1 MDDRDESEYM
11 KMITYNKEQ
20 KVFHLSN
27 DQISYLIEVEEHGY
41 LAHLYFGK
49 KINNYS
55 GHYQYVRDMRSFGP
69 YPEAANHDKFSLDT
83 VMMEYPG
90 YGFGDFREPAYNLK
104 LANGSRVTD
113 FRYVSYEIVQGK
125 IEIVDLPQMYTKAD
139 KEAQTLIITLKDDL
153 TNLVLKL
160 NYTIYQDYATIVRS
174 TELLNE
180 GNETVE
186 INQLASQALDFPNRS
201 LELIHFNG
209 AWGRERQ
216 LTREAIEIGTK
227 MLDSKRGSSSH
238 HQNPFITLVEPT
250 TTEFQGEAYGF
261 CLVYSGNHQTVIEK
275 DNYSQTRV
283 VMGINPFNFSWQLH
297 PGESFQSPEVVNVY
311 SSRGLNHMSQTYHEL
326 FNRYLIRG
334 EHQLKERPVLINNWE
349 ATYFDFDDAK
359 IHGIIDEAKDLGI
372 EMFVLDDGWFGERKD
387 DHRSLGDWFE
397 FEGKLEQ
404 GLEGIAK
411 YVHDQEMKFGL
422 WFEPEMISKDSDL
435 HRAHPDWV
443 LSIPNRPRSLSRQ
456 QHVLDFSREDVR
468 NHIYQQMTAILD
480 RVPVD
485 YIKWDM
491 NRNMTEVYSLLLDP
505 QMQGE
510 VSHRYM
516 LGLYAFM
523 EKLTQAYPHILFE
536 SCSGGGGRYD
546 AGMLYYM
553 PQTWTSDNTDAV
565 ARLKIQYSTSFVYPI
580 STMGSHVSAIP
591 NHQTGRETSVET
603 RGNVAMSGVLGY
615 ELDLTNL
622 SASEKVA
629 ITEQVN
635 FYKEYRQLLQFGQ
648 FVRLRSPYEENDVAW
663 MFVSK
668 DKKEAIVFYFRVLAE
683 ASAPYVTL
691 KLAELNEAFTYQMDG
706 KSISGDEL
714 MNIGMY
720 LNPNLHGDYATQ
732 SFVLKVK

>member
-1 MDDRDESEYM
+1 
-11 KMITYNKEQ
+11 MITFNKEQ
-20 KVFHLSN
+20 QVFHLCN
-27 DQISYLIEVEEHGY
+27 NQISYLIEVEEHGY

-49 KINNYS
+49 KINHYS

-69 YPEAANHDKFSLDT
+69 YPEAADHDTFSLDT
-83 VMMEYPG
+83 VMLEYPG
-90 YGFGDFREPAYNLK
+90 YGFGDFREPAYNFKLK
-104 LANGSRVTD
+104 DGSRITD
-113 FRYVSYEIVQGK
+113 FRYDSFEIVQGK
-125 IEIVDLPQMYTKAD
+125 CAIEGLPHLYTNQAT
-139 KEAQTLIITLKDDL
+139 EAETLIITLKDDVAQL
-153 TNLVLKL
+153 RLKL
-160 NYTIYQDYATIVRS
+160 NYTIYQDYATVIRS
-174 TELLNE
+174 TTLINDSA
-180 GNETVE
+180 ETVE

-201 LELIHFNG
+201 FELIHLNG

-216 LTREAIEIGTK
+216 LTREKIEIGTK
-227 MLDSKRGSSSH
+227 VLDSKRGSSSH
-238 HQNPFITLVEPT
+238 HQNPFVTLVEPT

-283 VMGINPFNFSWQLH
+283 VMGMNPFNFAWQL
-297 PGESFQSPEVVNVY
+297 PAGESFHSPEVVNVY
-311 SSRGLNHMSQTYHEL
+311 SNQGLNQMSKTYHDL
-326 FNRYLIRG
+326 FNHHLIRG

-359 IHGIIDEAKDLGI
+359 IHGIVDEAQALGI

-387 DHRSLGDWFE
+387 DHRSLGDWYE

-404 GLEGIAK
+404 GLEGIAQ
-411 YVHDQEMKFGL
+411 YVHDKGMKFGL

-443 LSIPNRPRSLSRQ
+443 LSVPGRPRSLSRQ
-456 QHVLDFSREDVR
+456 QHVLDFSRADVR
-468 NHIYQQMTAILD
+468 DHIYQQMTAILD
-480 RVPVD
+480 RVPID

-505 QMQGE
+505 EMQGE
-510 VSHRYM
+510 VSHRYI
-516 LGLYAFM
+516 LGLYEFM

-553 PQTWTSDNTDAV
+553 PQTWTSDNTDPI
-565 ARLKIQYSTSFVYPI
+565 ARLKIQYSTSLVYPI
-580 STMGSHVSAIP
+580 STMGAHVSAIP
-591 NHQTGRETSVET
+591 NHQTGRETSLDI

-615 ELDLTNL
+615 ELDLTTL
-622 SASEKVA
+622 SEEEKVL
-629 ITEQVN
+629 IVKQVD
-635 FYKEYRQLLQFGQ
+635 FYKEHRQLLQFGD
-648 FVRLRSPYEENDVAW
+648 FVRLKSPYEENEVAW

-668 DKKEAIVFYFRVLAE
+668 DKKEAIVFYFRVLVE

-691 KLAELNEAFTYQMDG
+691 KLAHLDETLEYQIANHV
-706 KSISGDEL
+706 ISGDAL

-720 LNPNLHGDYATQ
+720 IDPKLHGDYATQ
-732 SFVLKVK
+732 AFVLKAK

>member
-1 MDDRDESEYM
+1 
-11 KMITYNKEQ
+11 MITFNKEQ
-20 KVFHLSN
+20 QVFHLCN
-27 DQISYLIEVEEHGY
+27 NQISYLIEVEEHGY

-49 KINNYS
+49 KINHYS

-69 YPEAANHDKFSLDT
+69 YPEAADHDTFSLDT
-83 VMMEYPG
+83 VMLEYPG
-90 YGFGDFREPAYNLK
+90 YGFGDFREPAYNFKLK
-104 LANGSRVTD
+104 NGSRITD
-113 FRYVSYEIVQGK
+113 FRYDSFEIVQGK
-125 IEIVDLPQMYTKAD
+125 CAIEGLPHLYTNQAT
-139 KEAQTLIITLKDDL
+139 EAETLIITLKDDVAKL
-153 TNLVLKL
+153 RLKL
-160 NYTIYQDYATIVRS
+160 NYTIYQDYATVIRS
-174 TELLNE
+174 TTLINDSA
-180 GNETVE
+180 ETVE

-201 LELIHFNG
+201 FELIHLNG

-216 LTREAIEIGTK
+216 LTREKIEIGTK
-227 MLDSKRGSSSH
+227 VLDSKRGSSSH
-238 HQNPFITLVEPT
+238 HQNPFVTLVEPT

-283 VMGINPFNFSWQLH
+283 VMGMNPFNFAWQL
-297 PGESFQSPEVVNVY
+297 PAGESFHSPEVVNVY
-311 SSRGLNHMSQTYHEL
+311 SNQGLNQMSKTYHDL
-326 FNRYLIRG
+326 FNHHLIRG

-359 IHGIIDEAKDLGI
+359 IHGIVDEAQALGI

-387 DHRSLGDWFE
+387 DHRSLGDWYE

-404 GLEGIAK
+404 GLEGIAQ
-411 YVHDQEMKFGL
+411 YVHDKGMKFGL

-443 LSIPNRPRSLSRQ
+443 LSVPGRPRSLSRQ
-456 QHVLDFSREDVR
+456 QHVLDFSRADVR
-468 NHIYQQMTAILD
+468 DHIYQQMTAILD
-480 RVPVD
+480 RVPID

-505 QMQGE
+505 EMQGE
-510 VSHRYM
+510 VSHRYI
-516 LGLYAFM
+516 LGLYEFM

-553 PQTWTSDNTDAV
+553 PQTWTSDNTDPI
-565 ARLKIQYSTSFVYPI
+565 ARLKIQYSTSLVYPI
-580 STMGSHVSAIP
+580 STMGAHVSAIP
-591 NHQTGRETSVET
+591 NHQTGRETSLDI

-615 ELDLTNL
+615 ELDLTTL
-622 SASEKVA
+622 SEEEKVL
-629 ITEQVN
+629 IVKQVD
-635 FYKEYRQLLQFGQ
+635 FYKEHRQLLQFGD
-648 FVRLRSPYEENDVAW
+648 FVRLKSPYEENEVAW

-668 DKKEAIVFYFRVLAE
+668 DKKEAIVFYFRVLVE

-691 KLAELNEAFTYQMDG
+691 KLAHLDETLEYQIANHV
-706 KSISGDEL
+706 ISGDAL

-720 LNPNLHGDYATQ
+720 IDPKLHGDYATQ
-732 SFVLKVK
+732 AFVLKAK

>member
-1 MDDRDESEYM
+1 
-11 KMITYNKEQ
+11 MITFNKEQ
-20 KVFHLSN
+20 QVFHLCN
-27 DQISYLIEVEEHGY
+27 NQISYLIEVEEHGY

-49 KINNYS
+49 KINHYS

-69 YPEAANHDKFSLDT
+69 YPEAADHDTFSLDT
-83 VMMEYPG
+83 VMLEYPG
-90 YGFGDFREPAYNLK
+90 YGFGDFREPAYNFKLK
-104 LANGSRVTD
+104 DGSRITD
-113 FRYVSYEIVQGK
+113 FRYDSFEIVQGK
-125 IEIVDLPQMYTKAD
+125 CAIEGLPHLYTNQAT
-139 KEAQTLIITLKDDL
+139 EAETLIITLKDDVAQL
-153 TNLVLKL
+153 RLKL
-160 NYTIYQDYATIVRS
+160 NYTIYQDYATVIRS
-174 TELLNE
+174 ITLINDSA
-180 GNETVE
+180 ETVE

-201 LELIHFNG
+201 FELIHLNG

-216 LTREAIEIGTK
+216 LTREKIEIGTK
-227 MLDSKRGSSSH
+227 VLDSKRGSSSH
-238 HQNPFITLVEPT
+238 HQNPFVTLVEPT

-283 VMGINPFNFSWQLH
+283 VMGMNPFNFAWQL
-297 PGESFQSPEVVNVY
+297 PAGESFHSPEVVNVY
-311 SSRGLNHMSQTYHEL
+311 SNQGLNQMSKTYHDL
-326 FNRYLIRG
+326 FNHHLIRG

-359 IHGIIDEAKDLGI
+359 IHGIVDEAQALGI

-387 DHRSLGDWFE
+387 DHRSLGDWYE

-404 GLEGIAK
+404 GLEGIAQ
-411 YVHDQEMKFGL
+411 YVHDKGMKFGL

-443 LSIPNRPRSLSRQ
+443 LSVPGRPRSLSRQ
-456 QHVLDFSREDVR
+456 QHVLDFSRADVR
-468 NHIYQQMTAILD
+468 DHIYQQMTAILD
-480 RVPVD
+480 RVPID

-505 QMQGE
+505 EMQGE
-510 VSHRYM
+510 VSHRYI
-516 LGLYAFM
+516 LGLYEFM

-553 PQTWTSDNTDAV
+553 PQTWTSDNTDPI
-565 ARLKIQYSTSFVYPI
+565 ARLKIQYSTSLVYPI
-580 STMGSHVSAIP
+580 STMGAHVSAIP
-591 NHQTGRETSVET
+591 NHQTGRETSLDI

-615 ELDLTNL
+615 ELDLTTL
-622 SASEKVA
+622 SEEEKALIVK
-629 ITEQVN
+629 QVD
-635 FYKEYRQLLQFGQ
+635 FYKEHRQLLQFGD
-648 FVRLRSPYEENDVAW
+648 FVRLKSPYEENEVAW

-668 DKKEAIVFYFRVLAE
+668 DKKEAIVFYFRVLVE

-691 KLAELNEAFTYQMDG
+691 KLAHLDETLEYQIANHV
-706 KSISGDEL
+706 ISGDAL

-720 LNPNLHGDYATQ
+720 IDPKLHGDYATQ
-732 SFVLKVK
+732 AFILKAK

>member
-1 MDDRDESEYM
+1 
-11 KMITYNKEQ
+11 MITFNKEQ
-20 KVFHLSN
+20 QVFHLCN
-27 DQISYLIEVEEHGY
+27 NQISYLIEVEEHGY

-49 KINNYS
+49 KINQYS

-69 YPEAANHDKFSLDT
+69 YPEAADHDTFSLDT
-83 VMMEYPG
+83 VMLEYPG
-90 YGFGDFREPAYNLK
+90 YGFGDFREPAYNFKLK
-104 LANGSRVTD
+104 NGSRITD
-113 FRYVSYEIVQGK
+113 FRYDSFEIVQGK
-125 IEIVDLPQMYTKAD
+125 CAIEGLPHLYTNQAT
-139 KEAQTLIITLKDDL
+139 EAETLIITLKDDVAKL
-153 TNLVLKL
+153 RLKL
-160 NYTIYQDYATIVRS
+160 NYTIYQDYATVIRS
-174 TELLNE
+174 TTLINDSA
-180 GNETVE
+180 ETVE

-201 LELIHFNG
+201 FELIHLNG

-216 LTREAIEIGTK
+216 LTREKIEIGTK
-227 MLDSKRGSSSH
+227 VLDSKRGSSSH
-238 HQNPFITLVEPT
+238 HQNPFVTLVEPT

-283 VMGINPFNFSWQLH
+283 VMGMNPFNFAWQL
-297 PGESFQSPEVVNVY
+297 PAGESFHSPEVVNVY
-311 SSRGLNHMSQTYHEL
+311 SNQGLNQMSKTYHDL
-326 FNRYLIRG
+326 FNHHLIRG

-359 IHGIIDEAKDLGI
+359 IHGIVDEAQALGI

-387 DHRSLGDWFE
+387 DHRSLGDWYE

-404 GLEGIAK
+404 GLEGIAQ
-411 YVHDQEMKFGL
+411 YVHDKGMKFGL

-443 LSIPNRPRSLSRQ
+443 LSVPGRPRSLSRQ
-456 QHVLDFSREDVR
+456 QHVLDFSRADVR
-468 NHIYQQMTAILD
+468 DHIYQQMTAILD
-480 RVPVD
+480 RVPID

-505 QMQGE
+505 EMQGE
-510 VSHRYM
+510 VSHRYI
-516 LGLYAFM
+516 LGLYEFM

-553 PQTWTSDNTDAV
+553 PQTWTSDNTDPI
-565 ARLKIQYSTSFVYPI
+565 ARLKIQYSTSLVYPI
-580 STMGSHVSAIP
+580 STMGAHVSAIP
-591 NHQTGRETSVET
+591 NHQTGRETSLDI

-615 ELDLTNL
+615 ELDLTTL
-622 SASEKVA
+622 SEEEKALIVK
-629 ITEQVN
+629 QVD
-635 FYKEYRQLLQFGQ
+635 FYKEHRQLLQFGD
-648 FVRLRSPYEENDVAW
+648 FVRLKSPYEENEVAW

-668 DKKEAIVFYFRVLAE
+668 DKKEAIVFYFRVLVE

-691 KLAELNEAFTYQMDG
+691 KLAHLDETLEYQIANHV
-706 KSISGDEL
+706 ISGDAL

-720 LNPNLHGDYATQ
+720 IDPKLHGDYATQ
-732 SFVLKVK
+732 SFILKAK

>member
-1 MDDRDESEYM
+1 
-11 KMITYNKEQ
+11 MITFNKEQ
-20 KVFHLSN
+20 QVFHLCN
-27 DQISYLIEVEEHGY
+27 NQISYLIEVEEHGY

-49 KINNYS
+49 KINHYS

-69 YPEAANHDKFSLDT
+69 YPEAADHDTFSLDT
-83 VMMEYPG
+83 VMLEYPG
-90 YGFGDFREPAYNLK
+90 YGFGDFREPAYNFKLK
-104 LANGSRVTD
+104 DGSRITD
-113 FRYVSYEIVQGK
+113 FRYDSFEIVQGK
-125 IEIVDLPQMYTKAD
+125 CAIEGLPHLYTNQAT
-139 KEAQTLIITLKDDL
+139 EAETLIITLKDDVAQL
-153 TNLVLKL
+153 RLKL
-160 NYTIYQDYATIVRS
+160 NYTIYQDYATVIRS
-174 TELLNE
+174 TTLINDSA
-180 GNETVE
+180 ETVE

-201 LELIHFNG
+201 FELIHLNG

-216 LTREAIEIGTK
+216 LTREKIEIGTK
-227 MLDSKRGSSSH
+227 VLDSKRGSSSH
-238 HQNPFITLVEPT
+238 HQNPFVTLVEPT

-283 VMGINPFNFSWQLH
+283 VMGMNPFNFAWQL
-297 PGESFQSPEVVNVY
+297 PAGESFHSPEVVNVY
-311 SSRGLNHMSQTYHEL
+311 SNQGLNQMSKTYHDL
-326 FNRYLIRG
+326 FNHHLIRG

-359 IHGIIDEAKDLGI
+359 IHGIVDEAQALGI

-387 DHRSLGDWFE
+387 DHRSLGDWYE

-404 GLEGIAK
+404 GLEGIAQ
-411 YVHDQEMKFGL
+411 YVHDKGMKFGL

-443 LSIPNRPRSLSRQ
+443 LSVPGRPRSLSRQ
-456 QHVLDFSREDVR
+456 QHVLDFSRADVR
-468 NHIYQQMTAILD
+468 DHIYQQMTAILD
-480 RVPVD
+480 RVPID

-505 QMQGE
+505 EMQGE
-510 VSHRYM
+510 VSHRYI
-516 LGLYAFM
+516 LGLYEFM

-553 PQTWTSDNTDAV
+553 PQTWTSDNTDPI
-565 ARLKIQYSTSFVYPI
+565 ARLKIQYSTSLVYPI
-580 STMGSHVSAIP
+580 STMGAHVSAIP
-591 NHQTGRETSVET
+591 NHQTGRETSLDI

-615 ELDLTNL
+615 ELDLTTL
-622 SASEKVA
+622 SEEEKALIVK
-629 ITEQVN
+629 QVD
-635 FYKEYRQLLQFGQ
+635 FYKEHRQLLQFGD
-648 FVRLRSPYEENDVAW
+648 FVRLKSPYEENEVAW

-668 DKKEAIVFYFRVLAE
+668 DKKEAIVFYFRVLVE

-691 KLAELNEAFTYQMDG
+691 KLAHLDETLEYQIANHV
-706 KSISGDEL
+706 ISGDAL

-720 LNPNLHGDYATQ
+720 IDPKLHGDYATQ
-732 SFVLKVK
+732 AFILKAK

>member
-1 MDDRDESEYM
+1 
-11 KMITYNKEQ
+11 MITFNKEQ
-20 KVFHLSN
+20 QVFHLCN
-27 DQISYLIEVEEHGY
+27 NQISYLIEVEEHGY

-49 KINNYS
+49 KINHYS

-69 YPEAANHDKFSLDT
+69 YPEAADHDTFSLDT
-83 VMMEYPG
+83 VMLEYPG
-90 YGFGDFREPAYNLK
+90 YGFGDFREPAYNFKLK
-104 LANGSRVTD
+104 DGSRITD
-113 FRYVSYEIVQGK
+113 FRYDSFEIVQGK
-125 IEIVDLPQMYTKAD
+125 CTIEGLPHLYTNQET
-139 KEAQTLIITLKDDL
+139 EAETLIITLKDDVAKL
-153 TNLVLKL
+153 RLKL
-160 NYTIYQDYATIVRS
+160 NYTIYQDYATVIRS
-174 TELLNE
+174 TTLINDSA
-180 GNETVE
+180 ETVE

-201 LELIHFNG
+201 FELIHLNG

-216 LTREAIEIGTK
+216 LTREKIEIGTK
-227 MLDSKRGSSSH
+227 VLDSKRGSSSH
-238 HQNPFITLVEPT
+238 HQNPFVTLVEPT

-283 VMGINPFNFSWQLH
+283 VMGMNTFNFAWQL
-297 PGESFQSPEVVNVY
+297 PAGGSFHSPEVVNVY
-311 SSRGLNHMSQTYHEL
+311 SNQGLNQMSKTYHDL
-326 FNRYLIRG
+326 FNHHLIRG

-359 IHGIIDEAKDLGI
+359 IHGIVDEAQALGI

-387 DHRSLGDWFE
+387 DHRSLGDWYE

-404 GLEGIAK
+404 GLEGIAQ
-411 YVHDQEMKFGL
+411 YVHDKGMKFGL

-443 LSIPNRPRSLSRQ
+443 LSVPGRPRSLSRQ
-456 QHVLDFSREDVR
+456 QHVLDFSRADVR
-468 NHIYQQMTAILD
+468 DHIYQQMTAILD
-480 RVPVD
+480 RVPID

-505 QMQGE
+505 EMQGE
-510 VSHRYM
+510 VSHRYI
-516 LGLYAFM
+516 LGLYEFM

-553 PQTWTSDNTDAV
+553 PQTWTSDNTDPI
-565 ARLKIQYSTSFVYPI
+565 ARLKIQYSTSLVYPI
-580 STMGSHVSAIP
+580 STMGAHVSAIP
-591 NHQTGRETSVET
+591 NHQTGRETSLDI

-615 ELDLTNL
+615 ELDLTTL
-622 SASEKVA
+622 SEEENALIVK
-629 ITEQVN
+629 QVD
-635 FYKEYRQLLQFGQ
+635 FYKEHRQLLQFGD
-648 FVRLRSPYEENDVAW
+648 FVRLKSPYEENEVAW

-668 DKKEAIVFYFRVLAE
+668 DKKEAIVFYFRVLVE

-691 KLAELNEAFTYQMDG
+691 KLAHLDETLEYQIANHV
-706 KSISGDEL
+706 ISGDAL

-720 LNPNLHGDYATQ
+720 IDPKLHGDYATQ
-732 SFVLKVK
+732 AFILKAK

>member
-1 MDDRDESEYM
+1 
-11 KMITYNKEQ
+11 MITFNKEQ
-20 KVFHLSN
+20 QVFHLCN
-27 DQISYLIEVEEHGY
+27 NQISYLIEVEEHGY

-69 YPEAANHDKFSLDT
+69 YPEAADHDTFSLDT
-83 VMMEYPG
+83 VMLEYPG
-90 YGFGDFREPAYNLK
+90 YGFGDFREPAYNFKLK
-104 LANGSRVTD
+104 DGSRITD
-113 FRYVSYEIVQGK
+113 FRYDSFEIVQGK
-125 IEIVDLPQMYTKAD
+125 CTIEGLPHLYTNQET
-139 KEAQTLIITLKDDL
+139 EAETLIITLKDDVAKL
-153 TNLVLKL
+153 RLKL
-160 NYTIYQDYATIVRS
+160 NYTIYQDYATVIRS
-174 TELLNE
+174 TTLINDSA
-180 GNETVE
+180 ETVE

-201 LELIHFNG
+201 FELIHLNG

-216 LTREAIEIGTK
+216 LTREKIEIGTK
-227 MLDSKRGSSSH
+227 VLDSKRGSSSH
-238 HQNPFITLVEPT
+238 HQNPFVTLVEPT

-283 VMGINPFNFSWQLH
+283 VMGMNPFNFAWQL
-297 PGESFQSPEVVNVY
+297 PAGESFHSPEVVNVY
-311 SSRGLNHMSQTYHEL
+311 SNQGLNQMSKTYHDL
-326 FNRYLIRG
+326 FNHHLIRG

-359 IHGIIDEAKDLGI
+359 IHGIVDEAQALGI

-387 DHRSLGDWFE
+387 DHRSLGDWYE

-404 GLEGIAK
+404 GLEGIAQ
-411 YVHDQEMKFGL
+411 YVHDKGMKFGL

-443 LSIPNRPRSLSRQ
+443 LSVPGRPRSLSRQ
-456 QHVLDFSREDVR
+456 QHVLDFSRADVR
-468 NHIYQQMTAILD
+468 DHIYQQMTAILD
-480 RVPVD
+480 RVPID

-505 QMQGE
+505 EMQGE
-510 VSHRYM
+510 VSHRYI
-516 LGLYAFM
+516 LGLYEFM

-553 PQTWTSDNTDAV
+553 PQTWTSDNTDPI
-565 ARLKIQYSTSFVYPI
+565 ARLKIQYSTSLVYPI
-580 STMGSHVSAIP
+580 STMGAHVSAIP
-591 NHQTGRETSVET
+591 NHQTGRETSLDI

-615 ELDLTNL
+615 ELDLTTL
-622 SASEKVA
+622 SEEEKALIVK
-629 ITEQVN
+629 QVD
-635 FYKEYRQLLQFGQ
+635 FYKEHRQLLQFGD
-648 FVRLRSPYEENDVAW
+648 FVRLKSPYEENEVAW

-668 DKKEAIVFYFRVLAE
+668 DKKEAIVFYFRVLVE

-691 KLAELNEAFTYQMDG
+691 KLAHLDETLEYQIANHV
-706 KSISGDEL
+706 ISGDAL

-720 LNPNLHGDYATQ
+720 IDPKLHGDYATQ
-732 SFVLKVK
+732 AFILKAK

>member
-1 MDDRDESEYM
+1 
-11 KMITYNKEQ
+11 MITFNKEQ
-20 KVFHLSN
+20 QVFHLCN
-27 DQISYLIEVEEHGY
+27 NQISYLIEVEEHGY

-49 KINNYS
+49 KINHYS

-69 YPEAANHDKFSLDT
+69 YPEAADHDTFSLDT
-83 VMMEYPG
+83 VMLEYPG
-90 YGFGDFREPAYNLK
+90 YGFGDFREPAYNFKLK
-104 LANGSRVTD
+104 DGSRITD
-113 FRYVSYEIVQGK
+113 FRYDSFEIVQGK
-125 IEIVDLPQMYTKAD
+125 CAIEGLPHLYTNQAT
-139 KEAQTLIITLKDDL
+139 EAETLIITLKDDVAQL
-153 TNLVLKL
+153 RLKL
-160 NYTIYQDYATIVRS
+160 NYTIYQDYATVIRS
-174 TELLNE
+174 TTLINDSA
-180 GNETVE
+180 ETVE

-201 LELIHFNG
+201 FELIHLNG

-216 LTREAIEIGTK
+216 LTREKIEIGTK
-227 MLDSKRGSSSH
+227 VLDSKRGSSSH
-238 HQNPFITLVEPT
+238 HQNPFVTLVEPT

-283 VMGINPFNFSWQLH
+283 VMGMNPFNFAWQL
-297 PGESFQSPEVVNVY
+297 PAGESFHSPEVVNVY
-311 SSRGLNHMSQTYHEL
+311 SNQGLNQMSKTYHDL
-326 FNRYLIRG
+326 FNHHLIRG

-359 IHGIIDEAKDLGI
+359 IHGIVDEAQALGI

-387 DHRSLGDWFE
+387 DHRSLGDWYE

-404 GLEGIAK
+404 GLEGIAQ
-411 YVHDQEMKFGL
+411 YVHDKGMKFGL

-443 LSIPNRPRSLSRQ
+443 LSVPGRPRSLSRQ
-456 QHVLDFSREDVR
+456 QHVLDFSRVDVR
-468 NHIYQQMTAILD
+468 DHIYQQMTAILD
-480 RVPVD
+480 RVPID

-505 QMQGE
+505 EMQGE
-510 VSHRYM
+510 VSHRYI
-516 LGLYAFM
+516 LGLYEFM

-553 PQTWTSDNTDAV
+553 PQTWTSDNTDPI
-565 ARLKIQYSTSFVYPI
+565 ARLKIQYSTSLVYPI
-580 STMGSHVSAIP
+580 STMGAHVSAIP
-591 NHQTGRETSVET
+591 NHQTGRETSLDI

-615 ELDLTNL
+615 ELDLTTL
-622 SASEKVA
+622 SEEEKVL
-629 ITEQVN
+629 IVKQVD
-635 FYKEYRQLLQFGQ
+635 FYKEHRQLLQFGD
-648 FVRLRSPYEENDVAW
+648 FVRLKSPYEENEVAW

-668 DKKEAIVFYFRVLAE
+668 DKKEAIVFYFRVLVE

-691 KLAELNEAFTYQMDG
+691 KLAHLDETLEYQIANHV
-706 KSISGDEL
+706 ISGDAL

-720 LNPNLHGDYATQ
+720 IDPKLHGDYATQ
-732 SFVLKVK
+732 AFILKAK

>member
-1 MDDRDESEYM
+1 
-11 KMITYNKEQ
+11 MITFNKEQ
-20 KVFHLSN
+20 QVFHLCN
-27 DQISYLIEVEEHGY
+27 NQISYLIEVEEHGY

-49 KINNYS
+49 KINHYS

-69 YPEAANHDKFSLDT
+69 YPEAADHDTFSLDT
-83 VMMEYPG
+83 VMLEYPG
-90 YGFGDFREPAYNLK
+90 YGFGDFREPAYNFKLK
-104 LANGSRVTD
+104 NGSRITD
-113 FRYVSYEIVQGK
+113 FRYDSFEIVQGK
-125 IEIVDLPQMYTKAD
+125 CAIEGLPHLYTNQAT
-139 KEAQTLIITLKDDL
+139 EAETLIITLKDDVAQL
-153 TNLVLKL
+153 RLKL
-160 NYTIYQDYATIVRS
+160 NYTIYQDYATVIRS
-174 TELLNE
+174 ITLINDSA
-180 GNETVE
+180 ETVE

-201 LELIHFNG
+201 FELIHLNG

-216 LTREAIEIGTK
+216 LTREKIEIGTK
-227 MLDSKRGSSSH
+227 VLDSKRGSSSH
-238 HQNPFITLVEPT
+238 HQNPFVTLVEPT

-283 VMGINPFNFSWQLH
+283 VMGMNPFNFAWQL
-297 PGESFQSPEVVNVY
+297 PAGESFHSPEVVNVY
-311 SSRGLNHMSQTYHEL
+311 SNQGLNQMSKTYHDL
-326 FNRYLIRG
+326 FNHHLIRG

-359 IHGIIDEAKDLGI
+359 IHGIVDEAQALGI

-387 DHRSLGDWFE
+387 DHRSLGDWYE

-404 GLEGIAK
+404 GLEGIAQ
-411 YVHDQEMKFGL
+411 YVHDKGMKFGL

-443 LSIPNRPRSLSRQ
+443 LSVPGRPRSLSRQ
-456 QHVLDFSREDVR
+456 QHVLDFSRADVR
-468 NHIYQQMTAILD
+468 DHIYQQMTAILD
-480 RVPVD
+480 RVPID

-505 QMQGE
+505 EMQGE
-510 VSHRYM
+510 VSHRYI
-516 LGLYAFM
+516 LGLYEFM

-553 PQTWTSDNTDAV
+553 PQTWTSDNTDPI
-565 ARLKIQYSTSFVYPI
+565 ARLKIQYSTSLVYPI
-580 STMGSHVSAIP
+580 STMGAHVSAIP
-591 NHQTGRETSVET
+591 NHQTGRETSLDI

-615 ELDLTNL
+615 ELDLTTL
-622 SASEKVA
+622 SEEEKVL
-629 ITEQVN
+629 IVKQVD
-635 FYKEYRQLLQFGQ
+635 FYKEHRQLLQFGD
-648 FVRLRSPYEENDVAW
+648 FVRLKSPYEENEVAW

-668 DKKEAIVFYFRVLAE
+668 DKKEAIVFYFRVLVE

-691 KLAELNEAFTYQMDG
+691 KLAHLDETLEYQIANHV
-706 KSISGDEL
+706 ISGDAL

-720 LNPNLHGDYATQ
+720 IDPKLHGDYATQ
-732 SFVLKVK
+732 AFILKAK

>member
-1 MDDRDESEYM
+1 
-11 KMITYNKEQ
+11 MITFNKEQ
-20 KVFHLSN
+20 QVFHLCN
-27 DQISYLIEVEEHGY
+27 NQISYLIEVEEHGY

-49 KINNYS
+49 KINHYS

-69 YPEAANHDKFSLDT
+69 YPEAADHDTFSLDT
-83 VMMEYPG
+83 VMLEYPG
-90 YGFGDFREPAYNLK
+90 YGFGDFREPAYNFKLK
-104 LANGSRVTD
+104 DGSRITD
-113 FRYVSYEIVQGK
+113 FRYDSFEIVQGK
-125 IEIVDLPQMYTKAD
+125 CAIEGLPHLYTNQAT
-139 KEAQTLIITLKDDL
+139 EAETLIITLKDDVAQL
-153 TNLVLKL
+153 RLKL
-160 NYTIYQDYATIVRS
+160 NYTIYQDYATVIRS
-174 TELLNE
+174 TTLINDSA
-180 GNETVE
+180 ETVE

-201 LELIHFNG
+201 FELIHLNG

-216 LTREAIEIGTK
+216 LTREKIEIGTK
-227 MLDSKRGSSSH
+227 VLDSKRGSSSH
-238 HQNPFITLVEPT
+238 HQNPFVTLVEPT

-283 VMGINPFNFSWQLH
+283 VMGMNPFNFAWQL
-297 PGESFQSPEVVNVY
+297 PAGESFHSPEVVNVY
-311 SSRGLNHMSQTYHEL
+311 SNQGLNQMSKTYHDL
-326 FNRYLIRG
+326 FNHHLIRG

-359 IHGIIDEAKDLGI
+359 IHGIVDEAQALGI

-387 DHRSLGDWFE
+387 DHRSLGDWYE

-404 GLEGIAK
+404 GLEGIAQ
-411 YVHDQEMKFGL
+411 YVHDKGMKFGL

-443 LSIPNRPRSLSRQ
+443 LSVPGRPRSLSRQ
-456 QHVLDFSREDVR
+456 QHVLDFSRVDVR
-468 NHIYQQMTAILD
+468 DHIYQQMTAILD
-480 RVPVD
+480 RVPID

-505 QMQGE
+505 EMQGE
-510 VSHRYM
+510 VSHRYI
-516 LGLYAFM
+516 LGLYEFM

-553 PQTWTSDNTDAV
+553 PQTWTSDNTDPI
-565 ARLKIQYSTSFVYPI
+565 ARLKIQYSTSLVYPI
-580 STMGSHVSAIP
+580 STMGAHVSAIP
-591 NHQTGRETSVET
+591 NHQTGRETSLDI

-615 ELDLTNL
+615 ELDLTTL
-622 SASEKVA
+622 SEEEKALIVK
-629 ITEQVN
+629 QVD
-635 FYKEYRQLLQFGQ
+635 FYKEHRQLLQFGD
-648 FVRLRSPYEENDVAW
+648 FVRLKSPYEENEVAW

-668 DKKEAIVFYFRVLAE
+668 DKKEAIVFYFRVLVE

-691 KLAELNEAFTYQMDG
+691 KLAHLDETLEYQIANHV
-706 KSISGDEL
+706 ISGDAL

-720 LNPNLHGDYATQ
+720 IDPKLHGDYATQ
-732 SFVLKVK
+732 AFILKAK